1 MAKNT
6 GRGSRSGAVT
16 NRTQTRTSTGT
27 WVKRDAT
34 TGRFV
39 QVKKTGGAFKGVRK
53 EK

>member
-16 NRTQTRTSTGT
+16 NRAQARMTSGT

-34 TGRFV
+34 TGRFLE
-39 QVKKTGGAFKGVRK
+39 VKKSGGAFKGVRK